1 MQRSRIYERHVGS
14 GCRSVSL
21 LFYLFTLNFTYTGEE
36 LLLVSVLGIFRS
48 TIDLTEEVYRGNTI
62 YKNSYCKSLLVLFI
76 WLIAFSRCLQ
86 LFLCENP
93 VAYNFKFFTKN
104 FRAPYKESFVC
115 QSPETLKTGYKL
127 TEQYCYSIFK
137 SVKQIILKF

>member
-48 TIDLTEEVYRGNTI
+48 TIDLTNEVYRGNTI
-62 YKNSYCKSLLVLFI
+62 KKFLL
-76 WLIAFSRCLQ
+76 Q
-86 LFLCENP
+86 
-93 VAYNFKFFTKN
+93 
-104 FRAPYKESFVC
+104 
-115 QSPETLKTGYKL
+115 KL
-127 TEQYCYSIFK
+127 TRSIYLTNCFFQMLAAIFMRK
-137 SVKQIILKF
+137 PSGI